1 MHSTTGKEES
11 LWAPFQLISLL
22 LTSCPY
28 SSLQVDDKQSITST
42 LRLFVRMMQA
52 LKEAYLPESGI
63 WIAKYPFVD
72 RDVFLDIS
80 LDIARAE
87 QGL

>member
-1 MHSTTGKEES
+1 MHC
-11 LWAPFQLISLL
+11 LL
-22 LTSCPY
+22 GDMAL
-28 SSLQVDDKQSITST
+28 L
-42 LRLFVRMMQA
+42 QA

-80 LDIARAE
+80 LDIARSE
-87 QGL
+87 QLSE

>member
-1 MHSTTGKEES
+1 MHRLLRDMVS
-11 LWAPFQLISLL
+11 L
-22 LTSCPY
+22 
-28 SSLQVDDKQSITST
+28 
-42 LRLFVRMMQA
+42 QA

-80 LDIARAE
+80 LDIARSE
-87 QGL
+87 QLS

>member
-1 MHSTTGKEES
+1 MTG
-11 LWAPFQLISLL
+11 AH
-22 LTSCPY
+22 
-28 SSLQVDDKQSITST
+28 LQP
-42 LRLFVRMMQA
+42 VRDCDVQA

-80 LDIARAE
+80 LDIARSD
-87 QGL
+87 QLVN

>member
-1 MHSTTGKEES
+1 MLS
-11 LWAPFQLISLL
+11 LSVKDRVLSQSAHILYLERLVCCCNGALL
-22 LTSCPY
+22 H
-28 SSLQVDDKQSITST
+28 V
-42 LRLFVRMMQA
+42 QA

-80 LDIARAE
+80 LDIARERQSE
-87 QGL
+87 QPAQWSS